1 MNETSVIETRSGR
14 IRGAVSDGIHRF
26 KGIPY
31 GDTTAGK
38 NRFQQAQPVKP
49 WAGVRDTTDFG
60 FRAPQL
66 LEPSSGLTWR
76 NWIRDQRNISE
87 DCLVL
92 NVYTPAINNKSKRP
106 ILFYIH
112 GGGFVSGSGSV
123 AGADGTI
130 MAKKGDVVVVTLN
143 HRLNAFGHLY
153 LADVCTGVDG
163 ERFADAGNNGILD
176 IIAALKWV
184 RDNIAAFGGDAGNV
198 TLFGQ
203 SGGAS
208 KVAVLMAMPVAQGLF
223 HKAVIQSASS
233 LIRMATP
240 EEAACST
247 QALLGELGLS
257 RDGNCIAALQD
268 APMDKLLEARRR
280 AVAAAGD
287 NFRPVVDGRT
297 LHAHPFDPVAPATAA
312 DIPLL
317 IGTCESELTFAL
329 GTNPANFKLTQAEA
343 QRRVAL
349 FVGIDDSRALKL
361 MAAYRSTR
369 PATSPSDIMI
379 AIMSDQMYRR
389 NDILAA
395 ERKAAQAASG
405 GAPAWMYL
413 FTWKAPV
420 LGGML
425 KTPHTLCIPF
435 VFGTVDAAR
444 DMLGTGE
451 DRYALSDRV
460 MGAWLA
466 FARHGNPNHKG
477 LPQWQPYS
485 GAARSTMIFDNECKL
500 VDDPLREDRL
510 TISEYPSYTPD
521 ASARRAG

>member
-1 MNETSVIETRSGR
+1 MDATSVTETRSGR
-14 IRGAVSDGIHRF
+14 IRGAVSDGIHCF

-38 NRFQQAQPVKP
+38 NRFLPAQPVKP
-49 WAGVRDTTDFG
+49 WSGVRDTTTFG
-60 FRAPQL
+60 CRAPQL
-66 LEPSSGLTWR
+66 LEPSSGLAWR
-76 NWIRDQRNISE
+76 NWIRDQRDISE

-92 NVYTPAINNKSKRP
+92 NVYTPAVNDQRKRP
-106 ILFYIH
+106 VLFYIH

-123 AGADGTI
+123 AGTDGTI

-153 LADVCTGVDG
+153 LADVCAGVDV
-163 ERFADAGNNGILD
+163 ERYADAGNNGILD
-176 IIAALKWV
+176 IVAALKWV

-198 TLFGQ
+198 TIFGQ

-240 EEAACST
+240 EEAARST
-247 QALLGELGLS
+247 QALLTELGLGS
-257 RDGNCIAALQD
+257 GNRIAALQNV
-268 APMDKLLEARRR
+268 PMDKLLEARRR
-280 AVAAAGD
+280 AVAATGD

-297 LHAHPFDPVAPATAA
+297 LHAHPFEPAGPVTATE
-312 DIPLL
+312 IPLL
-317 IGTCESELTFAL
+317 IGTCETELTFAL
-329 GTNPANFKLTQAEA
+329 GTNPANFTLTQAEA

-349 FVGIDDSRALKL
+349 FAGIDDTRALKL
-361 MAAYRSTR
+361 MEAYRRTR
-369 PATSPSDIMI
+369 PAASPSDIMI

-405 GAPAWMYL
+405 GASAWMYL
-413 FTWKAPV
+413 FTWKTPV

-425 KTPHTLCIPF
+425 KTPHTMCIPF

-466 FARHGNPNHKG
+466 FARQGNPNHKG
-477 LPQWQPYS
+477 LPQWQPYT

-510 TISEYPSYTPD
+510 TINEYPPYTPD